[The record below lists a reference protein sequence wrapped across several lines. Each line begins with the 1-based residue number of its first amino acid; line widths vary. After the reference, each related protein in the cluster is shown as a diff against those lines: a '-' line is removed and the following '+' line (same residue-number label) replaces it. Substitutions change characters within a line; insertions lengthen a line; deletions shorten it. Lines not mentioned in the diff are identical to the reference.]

1 LDNKLVD
8 IVKDD
13 YRKAELDV
21 PLRALLDVCARL
33 TIKPWT
39 IAQSD
44 LSTLHGHG
52 WSDGAIHDAFQ
63 VVSYFSYINRVCD
76 GLGIDHET
84 FMPNKPA
91 SWYRDPRGDEI
102 R

>member
-1 LDNKLVD
+1 M
-8 IVKDD
+8 VKDD

-44 LSTLHGHG
+44 LDKLRGHG
-52 WSDGAIHDAFQ
+52 WSDTAIHDAFQ

-76 GLGIDHET
+76 GLGVDLEAI
-84 FMPNKPA
+84 MPDKPA
-91 SWYRDPRGDEI
+91 SWYRDPHSDEI
-102 R
+102 TQRPN